1 MDDAQVPAARP
12 VSSGCLRGRHS
23 RSLALAVPL
32 RVVYCRNNERVI
44 SVVLVFLSLCLSVL
58 GFRFLLFAKQEPS
71 FSPSLCHSL
80 LLGFGLV
87 VAVCAS
93 RTIGLVASE
102 PGAGFSSPV
111 NLVSSQ
117 PA

>member
-12 VSSGCLRGRHS
+12 VSSGCLRGRILVN
-23 RSLALAVPL
+23 LALDVPL

-80 LLGFGLV
+80 LLGFGFV
-87 VAVCAS
+87 VAVRAS
-93 RTIGLVASE
+93 RASRQ
-102 PGAGFSSPV
+102 AGRRAVLPPV
-111 NLVSSQ
+111 QRRRPRWS
-117 PA
+117 

>member
-58 GFRFLLFAKQEPS
+58 GFRFLLLAKRHMLYVMVLCNCS
-71 FSPSLCHSL
+71 HNVIIMSPS
-80 LLGFGLV
+80 
-87 VAVCAS
+87 
-93 RTIGLVASE
+93 SE
-102 PGAGFSSPV
+102 PVILRMPH
-111 NLVSSQ
+111 
-117 PA
+117 